1 LEWVFWQQFSSP
13 RRQAMSQLPPHVH
26 SPHPGNP
33 FAEQLNPYAAP
44 QLPAGYQPVPAAGGQ
59 LAGLWRQGNI
69 LVMHKAA
76 PLPDI
81 CVKSNQPAQRRLKR
95 NLHWHHPALA
105 LLILIGILVYVVVAL
120 ILTKRA
126 TIMLP
131 LTEEWYARRQ
141 RRLLIAWSW
150 GLVSLA
156 LIVGGIALAIQT
168 DRGEFGLAA
177 LAGFISGLAAL
188 IYGQYACSL
197 VRPKRM
203 TDQYIWLVGAHPDFL
218 NRLEA
223 WQWNI

>member
-1 LEWVFWQQFSSP
+1 
-13 RRQAMSQLPPHVH
+13 MSQLPPQVH
-26 SPHPGNP
+26 SPPGNP
-33 FAEQLNPYAAP
+33 FAEQVNPYAAP
-44 QLPAGYQPVPAAGGQ
+44 QQPAGYQLVPAPGGQ

-69 LVMHKAA
+69 LVMHRAA

-81 CVKSNQPAQRRLKR
+81 CVKSNLPAQRRLKR
-95 NLHWHHPALA
+95 NLQWHHPALA
-105 LLILIGILVYVVVAL
+105 LLILIGILVYVVVAV

-177 LAGFISGLAAL
+177 LAGFVSGLAAL

-203 TDQYIWLVGAHPDFL
+203 TDQYIWLLGAHPDFL

>member
-1 LEWVFWQQFSSP
+1 
-13 RRQAMSQLPPHVH
+13 
-26 SPHPGNP
+26 
-33 FAEQLNPYAAP
+33 
-44 QLPAGYQPVPAAGGQ
+44 
-59 LAGLWRQGNI
+59 
-69 LVMHKAA
+69 MHRAA

-81 CVKSNQPAQRRLKR
+81 CVKSNLPAQRRLKR
-95 NLHWHHPALA
+95 NLQWHHPALA
-105 LLILIGILVYVVVAL
+105 LLILIGILVYVVVAV

-177 LAGFISGLAAL
+177 LAGFVSGLAAL

-203 TDQYIWLVGAHPDFL
+203 TDQYIWLLGAHPDFL